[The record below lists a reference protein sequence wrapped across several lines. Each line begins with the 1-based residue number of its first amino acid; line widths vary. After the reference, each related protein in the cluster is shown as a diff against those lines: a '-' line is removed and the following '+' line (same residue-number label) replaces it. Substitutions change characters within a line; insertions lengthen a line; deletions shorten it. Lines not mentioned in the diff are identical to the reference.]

1 MNKVF
6 LKVKQGHFLEGR
18 VVSDWALVDDQVYIG
33 ASGIK
38 VVIDLSKVTSE
49 RCFP

>member
-1 MNKVF
+1 MKE
-6 LKVKQGHFLEGR
+6 KQGHLLEGR
-18 VVSDWALVDDQVYIG
+18 VVSDWAFVDDQGYIE
-33 ASGIK
+33 ARCVK